1 MEQPNKDI
9 WGCLFQHSE
18 NKAEEAT
25 AANRQWR
32 YEKVCITW
40 NYNITKMF
48 LLGWSKRPGTGNQK
62 CTRWERVVGS
72 CQGRKG
78 RIKERRP
85 AQRLVAFSL
94 KKLSFMQIHTA
105 ALLQSTLTHTTV
117 STAASSKAR
126 AGDTHVYTHIPTA
139 KPQALIMYAK

>member
-9 WGCLFQHSE
+9 WGCLFQQSE
-18 NKAEEAT
+18 NKAEETT

-40 NYNITKMF
+40 NYSITRMF
-48 LLGWSKRPGTGNQK
+48 LLGWSKRPGTDNQK
-62 CTRWERVVGS
+62 CTIWERVVGS

-78 RIKERRP
+78 QIKERRP
-85 AQRLVAFSL
+85 AQRWVAFSL

-105 ALLQSTLTHTTV
+105 ALLQSTLTHTAV
-117 STAASSKAR
+117 STATPSKAR
-126 AGDTHVYTHIPTA
+126 AGDTHVYTHIPPA
-139 KPQALIMYAK
+139 KLQALIMYAK